1 MVCALETISRPRIVP
16 VLLIEGRRAIK
27 TTQFSSPIYLG
38 DPVNTVRIFSEK
50 CADELMV
57 LNVSMKREI
66 PNIDF
71 PLLERIAE
79 EAFMPMSF
87 GGSITTIDEVDR
99 IISLGI
105 EKVVIGWSSGERRK
119 LIEMI
124 SAKYGAQAVSVC
136 IDYADSKEA
145 QKNLKKR
152 SRSFESSS
160 SLSEVI
166 RQCDEVGVGEIILQN
181 VDLDGSMSG
190 MRLDVLRLCCQLTT
204 RPVVSLG
211 GAGSLNDLGAGILA
225 GASATAAGSMFVF
238 QDKQRSVLIN
248 YPSEKELDVFSEA
261 LQGGI

>member
-1 MVCALETISRPRIVP
+1 MVCALGSMSRPRLVP

-27 TTQFSSPIYLG
+27 TTQFTSPIYLG

-50 CADELMV
+50 CADELVV

-66 PNIDF
+66 PSIDF

-87 GGSITTIDEVDR
+87 GGSISNIEEVDK

-105 EKVVIGWSSGERRK
+105 EKVVIGWTGGEKRQ
-119 LIEMI
+119 LIERI
-124 SAKYGAQAVSVC
+124 SAKYGAQAVSIC
-136 IDYADSKEA
+136 IDYADTREA
-145 QKNLKKR
+145 KKNLKKR

-160 SLSEVI
+160 SLREVI
-166 RQCDEVGVGEIILQN
+166 RQCDEIGAGEIILQN

-190 MRLDVLRLCCQLTT
+190 MRLDVLQHCCQLTT

-211 GAGSLNDLGAGILA
+211 GAGSLIDLGAAYIA
-225 GASATAAGSMFVF
+225 GASAAAAGSLFVF
-238 QDKQRSVLIN
+238 QDQQRSVLIN
-248 YPSEKELDVFSEA
+248 YPSEKELDVFSKFA
-261 LQGGI
+261 RGGM

>member
-1 MVCALETISRPRIVP
+1 MSRPRIVP

-27 TTQFSSPIYLG
+27 TIQFGSPIYLG

-50 CADELMV
+50 CADELVV

-66 PNIDF
+66 PSIDF

-87 GGSITTIDEVDR
+87 GGSISNIEEIDR

-105 EKVVIGWSSGERRK
+105 EKVVIGWTGGEKRQ
-119 LIEMI
+119 LIERI
-124 SAKYGAQAVSVC
+124 SAKYGAQAVSIC
-136 IDYADSKEA
+136 IDYADTREA
-145 QKNLKKR
+145 KKNLKKR

-160 SLSEVI
+160 SLREVI
-166 RQCDEVGVGEIILQN
+166 RQCDEIGAGEIILQN

-190 MRLDVLRLCCQLTT
+190 MRLDVLQHCCHLTT

-211 GAGSLNDLGAGILA
+211 GAGSLSDLGAANIA
-225 GASATAAGSMFVF
+225 GASASAAGSMFVF

-248 YPSEKELDVFSEA
+248 YPSEKELDTFSEFF
-261 LQGGI
+261 QGGI